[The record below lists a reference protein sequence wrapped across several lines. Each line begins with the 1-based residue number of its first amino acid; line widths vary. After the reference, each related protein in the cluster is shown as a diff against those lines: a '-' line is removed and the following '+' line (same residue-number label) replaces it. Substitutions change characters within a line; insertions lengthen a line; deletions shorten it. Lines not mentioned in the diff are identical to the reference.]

1 MDTHTTLDTI
11 TKEFGTDQVVVAMT
25 HTHVELEDMFLN
37 GLADTD
43 PHAAPLSENGWGSF
57 RDKAGQ
63 ACWNRLIDAEAIDV
77 IDFENEHGGG
87 DTRCEFTQDCRD
99 AIRRVADDLLL
110 NGWNAARDDFT
121 DLLSEFKAEW
131 PLMGIA
137 WKVADIVTVA
147 KMLNEY
153 RVVLSALDKA
163 MRRYSAGSADYVGDI
178 RTA

>member
-43 PHAAPLSENGWGSF
+43 PHAAPLSENRWGSF

-63 ACWNRLIDAEAIDV
+63 ACWSRLIGAEAIDV
-77 IDFENEHGGG
+77 SG
-87 DTRCEFTQDCRD
+87 TRFEFTQDCRD